1 MLFLSRLLSVHIVQ
15 EAPGV
20 QYWTWEH
27 CAFSWTP
34 ASSTE
39 QWQNKVEIS
48 DDDLERNLKKKKIKI
63 EAYFRIYPAQR
74 KRHYGVFCPRR
85 IRKLALPAVVA
96 LRSQEKVGQELSK
109 DIAAPHEE
117 PRLPQI

>member
-1 MLFLSRLLSVHIVQ
+1 M
-15 EAPGV
+15 
-20 QYWTWEH
+20 
-27 CAFSWTP
+27 
-34 ASSTE
+34 
-39 QWQNKVEIS
+39 EIS

-74 KRHYGVFCPRR
+74 KRHYGVFCPGR

-96 LRSQEKVGQELSK
+96 LRFQEKAGQELSK